1 MPATTFVIARPHQGV
16 YARLRRAMGP
26 KQSREAGASG
36 FGLLRRFA
44 ARKDAVRCLRAL
56 LIGLALFGA
65 AASAIAQTDPYY
77 KGKRLTVLINFTAG
91 GPTDVEGRLFARH
104 LGDHIAGHPQVIV
117 QNMDGGGGMIGAGY
131 LGEVAPK
138 DGTMVGY
145 FTGTAWRYANDPER
159 FRVDFRSYD
168 FLAYQPGTTVYYAR
182 TDVPP
187 GLKDATDIVKAQG
200 LIAGGLGAENAKD
213 LLIRLALDMLGVS
226 YRYVTPFPGS
236 QAARLALQ
244 RNEINFY
251 SESPPSYRAVIAPS
265 LVKDGTV
272 LPIFF
277 DPDWNGESL
286 KISKQVEDLPIL
298 PFQELYRK
306 IKGSAPAGQLWDA
319 YLTVL
324 SINSA
329 MQRTIVLPPHTAPA
343 AITSLRDGIIA
354 LNNDKDYSA
363 EAVKTLGYAP
373 EWVAGE
379 GTETQIRRALSITP
393 EMRSFIANYVKNA
406 KR

>member
-1 MPATTFVIARPHQGV
+1 MPAC
-16 YARLRRAMGP
+16 
-26 KQSREAGASG
+26 S
-36 FGLLRRFA
+36 
-44 ARKDAVRCLRAL
+44 LRAL
-56 LIGLALFGA
+56 LIGLCVLGA
-65 AASAIAQTDPYY
+65 VAGGTAQADNPYY

-104 LGDHIAGHPQVIV
+104 LADHIEGRPQVIV

-145 FTGTAWRYANDPER
+145 FTGTAWRYANDPEK
-159 FRVDFRSYD
+159 FRVDFRTYD

-187 GLKDATDIVKAQG
+187 GLKQATDIVKAQG
-200 LIAGGLGAENAKD
+200 LVAGGLGAENAKD
-213 LLIRLALDMLGVS
+213 LLIRLALDMLGVK

-244 RNEINFY
+244 RNEINFF

-272 LPIFF
+272 IPIFF

-286 KISKQVEDLPIL
+286 KISKQVEGLPIL

-306 IKGSAPAGQLWDA
+306 IKGNAPSGQLWDA

-329 MQRTIVLPPHTAPA
+329 MQRTIVLPPNTAPA
-343 AITSLRDGIIA
+343 AIAALRDAIVA
-354 LNNDKDYSA
+354 LNADKDYAA
-363 EAVKTLGYAP
+363 EAMKSLGYAP

-379 GTETQIRRALSITP
+379 GTQAQVRRALTISP
-393 EMRSFIANYVKNA
+393 EMRSFIASYVKNA

>member
-1 MPATTFVIARPHQGV
+1 MPAW
-16 YARLRRAMGP
+16 YW
-26 KQSREAGASG
+26 
-36 FGLLRRFA
+36 
-44 ARKDAVRCLRAL
+44 RAL
-56 LIGLALFGA
+56 LIGLAVLGA
-65 AASAIAQTDPYY
+65 VAATSAQADPYY
-77 KGKRLTVLINFTAG
+77 KGKRLTVLVNFTAG
-91 GPTDVEGRLFARH
+91 GPTDVEGRLFAKH
-104 LGDHIAGHPQVIV
+104 LSDHIEGRPQVVV
-117 QNMDGGGGMIGAGY
+117 QNMDGAGGMIGAGY

-159 FRVDFRSYD
+159 FRVDFRTYD

-182 TDVPP
+182 SDVPP
-187 GLKDATDIVKAQG
+187 GLKEATDIVKAQG
-200 LIAGGLGAENAKD
+200 LVAGGLGAENAKD
-213 LLIRLALDMLGVS
+213 LLIRLALDMLGIQ

-244 RNEINFY
+244 RNEINFF

-277 DPDWNGESL
+277 DPDYNGESL
-286 KISKQVEDLPIL
+286 KISKQVEGLPIL

-306 IKGSAPAGQLWDA
+306 IKGSEPSGPLWDT

-329 MQRTIVLPPHTAPA
+329 MQRTIVLPPNTAGA
-343 AITSLRDGIIA
+343 AITSLRDGIVD
-354 LNNDKDYSA
+354 LNNDKDYAA
-363 EAVKTLGYAP
+363 EAVRSLGYAP

-379 GTETQIRRALSITP
+379 AVNAQVRRALSITP
-393 EMRSFIANYVKNA
+393 AMRSFIASYVKNA

>member
-1 MPATTFVIARPHQGV
+1 MKRLAT
-16 YARLRRAMGP
+16 L
-26 KQSREAGASG
+26 
-36 FGLLRRFA
+36 
-44 ARKDAVRCLRAL
+44 
-56 LIGLALFGA
+56 LALVAALATATSA
-65 AASAIAQTDPYY
+65 AAQTPYY

-91 GPTDVEGRLFARH
+91 GPTDIEGRIFAKH
-104 LGDHIAGHPQVIV
+104 LAEHVDGRPQVIV

-159 FRVDFRSYD
+159 FRVDFRTYD
-168 FLAYQPGTTVYYAR
+168 FLAYQPGSTVYYAR
-182 TDVPP
+182 TDVAPS
-187 GLKDATDIVKAQG
+187 LKQATDIVKARG
-200 LIAGGLGAENAKD
+200 LIAGGLGVENAKD
-213 LLIRLALDMLGVS
+213 LLIRLALDMLGVPF
-226 YRYVTPFPGS
+226 RYVTPFPGS

-244 RNEINFY
+244 RGEINFY

-272 LPIFF
+272 LPIFV
-277 DPDWNGESL
+277 DPEYDGEKL
-286 KISKQVEDLPIL
+286 TASKQVEDLPIR
-298 PFQELYRK
+298 PFQDLYRE
-306 IKGSAPAGQLWDA
+306 IKGAPPSGQLWDA

-329 MQRTIVLPPHTAPA
+329 MQRVIVLPPAANPTAA
-343 AITSLRDGIIA
+343 AALRDAVAA
-354 LNNDKDYSA
+354 LNVDKDYA
-363 EAVKTLGYAP
+363 QEAVSTLGYAP

-379 GTETQIRRALSITP
+379 GTAEKVRRAVSITP
-393 EMRSFIANYVKNA
+393 QMRAFIADYVKNA

>member
-1 MPATTFVIARPHQGV
+1 MPRMQAR
-16 YARLRRAMGP
+16 
-26 KQSREAGASG
+26 
-36 FGLLRRFA
+36 A
-44 ARKDAVRCLRAL
+44 AVAAL
-56 LIGLALFGA
+56 WGLAAIVALAA
-65 AASAIAQTDPYY
+65 AASGAENPYY

-91 GPTDVEGRLFARH
+91 GPTDIEGRLFAKH
-104 LGDHIAGHPQVIV
+104 LADHVAGRPQVVV

-168 FLAYQPGTTVYYAR
+168 FLAYQPGSTVYYAR

-187 GLKDATDIVKAQG
+187 GLKQATDIVKAQG
-200 LIAGGLGAENAKD
+200 LVAGGLGAENAKD
-213 LLIRLALDMLGVS
+213 LLIRLSLDMLGVP

-244 RNEINFY
+244 RNEINFF

-272 LPIFF
+272 LPIYF
-277 DPDWNGESL
+277 DPDYNGESL

-298 PFQELYRK
+298 PFQELYRQ
-306 IKGSAPAGQLWDA
+306 IKGHLPQGQLWDT

-329 MQRTIVLPPHTAPA
+329 MQRVIVLPPNSPPA
-343 AITSLRDGIIA
+343 AIASLRAAIVE
-354 LNNDKDYSA
+354 LNADPDYAA
-363 EAVKTLGYAP
+363 EAVKMLGYAP

-379 GTETQIRRALSITP
+379 GVGAQVRRAISISP
-393 EMRSFIANYVKNA
+393 AMRAFIANYVKNA

>member
-1 MPATTFVIARPHQGV
+1 MLSI
-16 YARLRRAMGP
+16 RLRAVCAVLGTVAL
-26 KQSREAGASG
+26 AGAIS
-36 FGLLRRFA
+36 
-44 ARKDAVRCLRAL
+44 
-56 LIGLALFGA
+56 
-65 AASAIAQTDPYY
+65 AASAQNNVY

-91 GPTDVEGRLFARH
+91 GPTDIEGRLFAKH
-104 LGDHIAGHPQVIV
+104 LADHVEGRPQVIV
-117 QNMDGGGGMIGAGY
+117 QNMDGAGGMIGAGY

-138 DGTMVGY
+138 DGTMLGY
-145 FTGTAWRYANDPER
+145 FTGTAWRCANDPDK
-159 FRVDFRSYD
+159 FRVDFRTYD
-168 FLAYQPGTTVYYAR
+168 FLAYQPGSTVYYAR

-187 GLKDATDIVKAQG
+187 GLKEATDIVKAQG
-200 LIAGGLGAENAKD
+200 LVAGGLGAENAKD
-213 LLIRLALDMLGVS
+213 LLIRLTLDMLGVP

-265 LVKDGTV
+265 LVREGSV
-272 LPIFF
+272 IPIFF
-277 DPDWNGESL
+277 DPDYNGESL
-286 KISKQVEDLPIL
+286 KISRQVEGLPIL

-306 IKGSAPAGQLWDA
+306 IKGSPPSGQLWDT

-329 MQRTIVLPPHTAPA
+329 MQRVVVLPPNSAPA
-343 AITSLRDGIIA
+343 ASASLRAAIDA
-354 LNNDKDYSA
+354 LNRDPHYAD

-379 GTETQIRRALSITP
+379 GTNAQVRRALSITP
-393 EMRSFIANYVKNA
+393 EMRTFIAGYVKNA

>member
-1 MPATTFVIARPHQGV
+1 MIPHIPVRPSRLSPS
-16 YARLRRAMGP
+16 RLR
-26 KQSREAGASG
+26 
-36 FGLLRRFA
+36 A
-44 ARKDAVRCLRAL
+44 A
-56 LIGLALFGA
+56 LIGLAILSVIAAGA
-65 AASAIAQTDPYY
+65 ARADNLHY
-77 KGKRLTVLINFTAG
+77 KGKRLTVLVNFTAG
-91 GPTDVEGRLFARH
+91 GPTDIEGRLFAKH
-104 LGDHIAGHPQVIV
+104 LADHIEGRPQVIV
-117 QNMDGGGGMIGAGY
+117 QNMDGAGGMIGAGY
-131 LGEVAPK
+131 LGEVAAK
-138 DGTMVGY
+138 DGTMLGY

-159 FRVDFRSYD
+159 FRVDFKTYE
-168 FLAYQPGTTVYYAR
+168 FLAYQPGSTVYYAR

-187 GLKDATDIVKAQG
+187 GLKEAADIVKAQG
-200 LIAGGLGAENAKD
+200 LVAGGLGAENAKD
-213 LLIRLALDMLGVS
+213 LLIRLALDMLGVP

-265 LVKDGTV
+265 LVKEGTV

-277 DPDWNGESL
+277 DPDYNGESL
-286 KISKQVEDLPIL
+286 KISKQVEGLPIL

-306 IKGSAPAGQLWDA
+306 IKGSLPSGQLWDA

-329 MQRTIVLPPHTAPA
+329 MQRTIVLPPNSPPA
-343 AITSLRDGIIA
+343 AVAALREAIA
-354 LNNDKDYSA
+354 ELNNDKDYA
-363 EAVKTLGYAP
+363 DEAVRTLGYAP

-379 GTETQIRRALSITP
+379 GTNAQVRRALSITP
-393 EMRSFIANYVKNA
+393 QMRAFIANYVKSA

>member
-1 MPATTFVIARPHQGV
+1 MPSI
-16 YARLRRAMGP
+16 
-26 KQSREAGASG
+26 
-36 FGLLRRFA
+36 
-44 ARKDAVRCLRAL
+44 CLRA
-56 LIGLALFGA
+56 GCAALAMASALVLAVSTA
-65 AASAIAQTDPYY
+65 AAQTSIY

-91 GPTDVEGRLFARH
+91 GPTDIEGRLFAKH
-104 LGDHIAGHPQVIV
+104 LADHIEGRPQVIV
-117 QNMDGGGGMIGAGY
+117 QNMDGAGGMIGAGY

-145 FTGTAWRYANDPER
+145 FTGTAWRYANDPDK
-159 FRVDFRSYD
+159 FRVDFRTYD
-168 FLAYQPGTTVYYAR
+168 FLAYQPGSTVYYAR

-187 GLKDATDIVKAQG
+187 GLKEAADIVKAQG
-200 LIAGGLGAENAKD
+200 LVAGGLGAENAKD
-213 LLIRLALDMLGVS
+213 LLIRLSLDMLGVP

-244 RNEINFY
+244 RNEINFF

-265 LVKDGTV
+265 LVREGTV
-272 LPIFF
+272 IPIFF
-277 DPDWNGESL
+277 DPDYNGESL
-286 KISKQVEDLPIL
+286 KISKQVEGLPIL
-298 PFQELYRK
+298 PFQELYRR
-306 IKGSAPAGQLWDA
+306 IKGSAPSGQLWDV

-329 MQRTIVLPPHTAPA
+329 MQRTIVLPPNAAPP
-343 AITSLRDGIIA
+343 AIASLRTAIDE
-354 LNNDKDYSA
+354 LNRDPAYAD

-379 GTETQIRRALSITP
+379 GTNAQVRRALSITP
-393 EMRSFIANYVKNA
+393 EMRTFIANYVKNA

>member
-1 MPATTFVIARPHQGV
+1 MPA
-16 YARLRRAMGP
+16 LR
-26 KQSREAGASG
+26 
-36 FGLLRRFA
+36 
-44 ARKDAVRCLRAL
+44 LRAL
-56 LIGLALFGA
+56 LIGLAVLGA
-65 AASAIAQTDPYY
+65 AATTAQADNYY

-104 LGDHIAGHPQVIV
+104 LGDHIEGRPQVIV
-117 QNMDGGGGMIGAGY
+117 QNMDGAGGMIGAGY

-145 FTGTAWRYANDPER
+145 FTGTAWRYANDPDK
-159 FRVDFRSYD
+159 FRVDFRTYD

-187 GLKDATDIVKAQG
+187 GLKEATDIAKAQG
-200 LIAGGLGAENAKD
+200 LIAGGLGVENAKD
-213 LLIRLALDMLGVS
+213 LLIRLSLDMLGVP

-244 RNEINFY
+244 RNEINFF

-265 LVKDGTV
+265 LVKEGSV
-272 LPIFF
+272 IPVYF
-277 DPDWNGESL
+277 DPDYNGESL
-286 KISKQVEDLPIL
+286 KISKQVEGLPIL

-306 IKGSAPAGQLWDA
+306 IKGSTTSGQLWDA

-324 SINSA
+324 SINST
-329 MQRTIVLPPHTAPA
+329 MQRTIVLPPNTAPA
-343 AITSLRDGIIA
+343 AIAALRDAIEA
-354 LNNDKDYSA
+354 LNADPDYAA
-363 EAVKTLGYAP
+363 EALKTLGYAP

-379 GTETQIRRALSITP
+379 GTNAQVRRALSITP
-393 EMRSFIANYVKNA
+393 EMRSFIASYVKNA